1 MDKKTMQL
9 LDRVKNEIANRMFA
23 QERAQ
28 IPKVIY
34 YIGKDDLRKMLRR
47 ISSMTSLYIQNYSTL
62 NFLTTKAILLL

>member
-23 QERAQ
+23 QERGADSKGN
-28 IPKVIY
+28 ILYWK
-34 YIGKDDLRKMLRR
+34 RR
-47 ISSMTSLYIQNYSTL
+47 FAEDAAENIIQNYSTL